1 MCIRDRPWLY
11 HGLCDAFLRRWHL
24 DALKEKQ
31 DMKKSIICLVS
42 GIVAGIAMCLTA
54 AYFLPE
60 SSFDDELG
68 CF

>member
-1 MCIRDRPWLY
+1 
-11 HGLCDAFLRRWHL
+11 
-24 DALKEKQ
+24 
-31 DMKKSIICLVS
+31 MKKSIICLVF

-68 CF
+68 CFLSDAGGVTWVS

>member
-1 MCIRDRPWLY
+1 
-11 HGLCDAFLRRWHL
+11 
-24 DALKEKQ
+24 
-31 DMKKSIICLVS
+31 MKKSIICLVS

-60 SSFDDELG
+60 SSIDDELG

>member
-1 MCIRDRPWLY
+1 MNQNKPAVVKKLQERFRNVSVGRGLY
-11 HGLCDAFLRRWHL
+11 IA
-24 DALKEKQ
+24 
-31 DMKKSIICLVS
+31 
-42 GIVAGIAMCLTA
+42 GIVMCLTA